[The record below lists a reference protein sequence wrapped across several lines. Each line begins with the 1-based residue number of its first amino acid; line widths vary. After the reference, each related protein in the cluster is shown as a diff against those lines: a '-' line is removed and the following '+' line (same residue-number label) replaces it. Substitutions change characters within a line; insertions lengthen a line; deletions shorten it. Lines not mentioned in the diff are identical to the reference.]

1 MYYDVMKPS
10 SLIVKLMSLGSAV
23 EALCAVSIWPYLR
36 NLLGGISVTLVSQ
49 SGDKLIALL
58 LCL

>member
-10 SLIVKLMSLGSAV
+10 SLIVKLMPLGSAV
-23 EALCAVSIWPYLR
+23 EALCAVSIWPCLR
-36 NLLGGISVTLVSQ
+36 NLLGVISVTLVSQ